1 MARKPKRQ
9 RGEAA
14 IANNIATRRNEF
26 LGRVH
31 AQQKEAQRLAKIVQ
45 AGKTAISK
53 AEARIGKQRKAV
65 QTAEKNLNKQRTA
78 HERAEAKADKAN
90 AALAVAQEAL
100 DDFDSRLRELVG
112 VAPRK
117 TANRRAATAKPRG
130 GASKKAARATRK
142 KGADKIT
149 QREAL
154 AAVLTED
161 QGITVPQVLE
171 RVSERF
177 GMDIKKSSAGTTLS
191 LLKRDGIVARDEEG
205 WRAAPGEAGAQSSAE
220 EAAPAAPAEE
230 GS

>member
-14 IANNIATRRNEF
+14 IANNIAARRNEF
-26 LGRVH
+26 LGRVN
-31 AQQKEAQRLAKIVQ
+31 AQQKEAQRLAKIAQ
-45 AGKTAISK
+45 AGKTAIAN
-53 AEARIGKQRKAV
+53 AEAKIGKQRKAV
-65 QTAEKNLNKQRTA
+65 QVAEKNLNKQRTA
-78 HERAEAKADKAN
+78 HEKAEAKADKAS

-112 VAPRK
+112 VTPRK
-117 TANRRAATAKPRG
+117 PSTRKARTAKPRG
-130 GASKKAARATRK
+130 GAGKKAARATRK

-154 AAVLTED
+154 SAVLTTD
-161 QGITVPQVLE
+161 QSMPVPEVLE
-171 RVSERF
+171 RVNERF

-191 LLKRDGIVARDEEG
+191 LLKRDGIVTRDEDG
-205 WRAAPGEAGAQSSAE
+205 WRAVPSEAGAQSGAE